1 MNNSLKLLKRIVN
14 LQGYG
19 NSLYFIGYYESVP
32 FGEWEKEATDLF
44 VNFFSQKFDEAVL
57 VCSVTQSVIKEDFL
71 SNEERKYLGD
81 MVSRGWIELN
91 RQDEDIHER
100 FRVYPLDNDDI
111 QAVRSLCELI
121 IKGHTYGHIFFVWEK
136 DQLVV
141 YILTR
146 MSVSVFSL
154 LREQRENPQDLI
166 FSAKPPES
174 DALKSA

>member
-91 RQDEDIHER
+91 RQDSQDP
-100 FRVYPLDNDDI
+100 FRLPSQYKHWHQHNL
-111 QAVRSLCELI
+111 
-121 IKGHTYGHIFFVWEK
+121 F
-136 DQLVV
+136 
-141 YILTR
+141 
-146 MSVSVFSL
+146 
-154 LREQRENPQDLI
+154 
-166 FSAKPPES
+166 
-174 DALKSA
+174 